1 MSDCKKRDNQCP
13 ICGYALIKLWGAPRD
28 GKMATICTHC
38 GTPTTLDVPPDPLR
52 DCNYLLSLPRVCPGK
67 AWRN

>member
-1 MSDCKKRDNQCP
+1 MTKQDDDVNP
-13 ICGYALIKLWGAPRD
+13 NDWGEDWGEYRD
-28 GKMATICTHC
+28 GLFWGRCVPPDEHRKW
-38 GTPTTLDVPPDPLR
+38 LDKHQPDPLR

>member
-1 MSDCKKRDNQCP
+1 MSD
-13 ICGYALIKLWGAPRD
+13 PRD
-28 GKMATICTHC
+28 DDGRMTDEWLNNYIRRM
-38 GTPTTLDVPPDPLR
+38 LDPRQPDPLR